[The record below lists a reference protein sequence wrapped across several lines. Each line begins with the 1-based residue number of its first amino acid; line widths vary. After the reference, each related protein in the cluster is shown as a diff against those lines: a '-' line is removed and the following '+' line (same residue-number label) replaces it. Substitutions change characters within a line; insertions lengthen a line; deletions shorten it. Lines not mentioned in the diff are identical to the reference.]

1 MKRTVW
7 ITGASSGIG
16 RALAKEFAAHGDV
29 VLATGRN
36 EERLESLQRE
46 VAGGTGTLLVAQCD
60 MRKSGDVT
68 SVVEEFLRDQGN
80 LEIMINNAGVTYFR
94 DFESTSV
101 EQFDEVMETNVRGV
115 FLAAKAVL
123 PAMISRGHGTII
135 NIVSYAGKSVYT
147 GSSVYSA
154 SKAGVDA
161 LMNVLRAETREKG
174 IKIVN
179 VHPGAVLTPIW
190 HPKHQER
197 YGERMM
203 KPEEIASMIYDISC
217 QPPSMMVEE
226 LIIRPQGGDLRV

>member
-16 RALAKEFAAHGDV
+16 RALAKEFAAHGDI

-36 EERLESLQRE
+36 KERLESLQRE

-68 SVVEEFLRDQGN
+68 SVVERFLRDQGN
-80 LEIMINNAGVTYFR
+80 LEILINNAGVTYFE

-115 FLAAKAVL
+115 FLATKAVL

-135 NIVSYAGKSVYT
+135 NIVSYAGKAVYT

-197 YGERMM
+197 YGDRMM
-203 KPEEIASMIYDISC
+203 KPEEIASMIYEISC
-217 QPPSMMVEE
+217 QPASMMVEE